1 MPFIKLLLICVLGS
15 VGVML
20 LVSLFKDNKNK
31 AQQTPITLV
40 TLANELWL
48 KGSGKVAVSNRGKE
62 KGEGGSATVDVLPVA
77 ADFKIARKAHGVS
90 DEDRCESDGAGEET
104 CESDEDR
111 VGSADDVSGAKEE
124 AAGEERSVPVS
135 PGRDLSRT
143 LPAFRREFIEP
154 HGYYLTEQ
162 RADTIVDKLL
172 DILAEH
178 AGLSS
183 IITDKTDEEFIELA
197 EIAPALAKVK
207 LITHTET
214 VVRLMIDM
222 CRGEVAE
229 PEKMMPVVLVVALGH
244 DIGKIR
250 EGNHPV
256 RSAEMLSQLI
266 PDDIVWK
273 RRAVH
278 AVMAHHGQ
286 ADDQV
291 SVMLKSADMKAR
303 GYEIASAMQG
313 VDVRP
318 FEGWFDGASLVK
330 KYIEPE
336 VNITQMHTCNAFS
349 LNGVVYAK
357 ADFLY
362 DAAHQMSKDAKVV
375 DVRFFY
381 PSEKDGVIR
390 SVVKALRD
398 GGYVHESL
406 KHDVFTMKYE
416 LGFDKP
422 AMKRLSMQLVPLKG
436 DAFDLAAAEKRKAD
450 FLADLKE
457 LKEVHKSARVKK

>member
-20 LVSLFKDNKNK
+20 LVSLFKDNKKK

-62 KGEGGSATVDVLPVA
+62 KGEGGSATADVLPVA
-77 ADFKIARKAHGVS
+77 ADFKLASKTHGVS
-90 DEDRCESDGAGEET
+90 DEDSSSNGGADEET
-104 CESDEDR
+104 
-111 VGSADDVSGAKEE
+111 ADDVSGAKEE
-124 AAGEERSVPVS
+124 AGGDERSVPVS
-135 PGRDLSRT
+135 PGRDLSKT

-183 IITDKTDEEFIELA
+183 IVTDKTDEEFIELA

-214 VVRLMIDM
+214 VTRLMIDM
-222 CRGEVAE
+222 CREQVAE
-229 PEKMMPVVLVVALGH
+229 PEKMMPVVLVAALGH
-244 DIGKIR
+244 DIGKIH

-273 RRAVH
+273 RRVIH

-303 GYEIASAMQG
+303 GYEIASAVQG

-357 ADFLY
+357 ADFIY

-436 DAFDLAAAEKRKAD
+436 DAFDLEAAEGRKAD